1 MEMELIPGKIKTLMK
16 EVMLKE
22 KKMVKETI

>member
-16 EVMLKE
+16 EFMLKE
-22 KKMVKETI
+22 KNMVKEYI